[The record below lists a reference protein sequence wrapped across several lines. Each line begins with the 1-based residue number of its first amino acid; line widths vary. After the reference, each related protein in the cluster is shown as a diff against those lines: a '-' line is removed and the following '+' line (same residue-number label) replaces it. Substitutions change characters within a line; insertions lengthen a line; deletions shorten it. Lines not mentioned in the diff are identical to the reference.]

1 MAEVTIRENVW
12 QRLVEVARLRRK
24 SPESLADA
32 ALREFL
38 RREADEDL
46 LERSSRTARTTGFP
60 LGRTEEIIRQ
70 HRQRKK
76 KP

>member
-1 MAEVTIRENVW
+1 MAEVTITENVW

-46 LERSSRTARTTGFP
+46 LERSSRAARETDFP
-60 LGRTEEIIRQ
+60 LGQTEEIIRQ